1 MPYTLRRCV
10 GTALLCVAVAAP
22 AAAQFTSAPF
32 VFSER
37 VGSTIEPEERDYFG
51 LLPAVE
57 GFASA
62 RAYLVSDSLEI
73 VVARAVASDTTVM
86 MARATAEAL
95 GRFIETFEQAR
106 TAFYNPNWQHVASFV
121 RADVPVP
128 YVEPRWDVALD
139 VGAQRYRGA
148 VLMATDSLVLIQAAP
163 EPYDWRGRDALALR
177 TLDIERVEF
186 GPRGW
191 ERYRAVAPLAAGG
204 MGAALGAIGAYLASN
219 DLNAAPERFW
229 AIPALAVLGHELAR
243 WLWPRPT
250 PPGSFEERRAA
261 LHERA
266 RFRAERRPYDLPSLT
281 AFEGREEYAYEPVPE
296 QAVGGLFRAW
306 YRRYG
311 VVSVGVM
318 GGGGVATSPETSTYT
333 EFLRSF
339 GTRERAHLRN
349 EHDVHGG
356 VDVSLRPVPWV
367 RVGGAWLS
375 RNDSEVADIGVE
387 TVNVKPSA
395 LRGYAEVVLPS
406 PQFRGLR
413 VDVGAGIGL
422 EKNEMTVERAVAEG
436 ANQETAYRA
445 AQSWSDVFLQ
455 GTVELFTSKHTSF
468 FVRVMHRSPSHEIPI
483 EGVELTVTGLPGTV
497 SYRIDP
503 HDVSFGGFTELMW
516 GTRFHL

>member
-1 MPYTLRRCV
+1 MSSFRCCTLA
-10 GTALLCVAVAAP
+10 ALLSLLPASASAQLEPAPYVFSDRVGPVLETDERAYFGLFPEVEGFGQAQAVAVEDSIRFEIDAAP
-22 AAAQFTSAPF
+22 ADT
-32 VFSER
+32 
-37 VGSTIEPEERDYFG
+37 
-51 LLPAVE
+51 AV
-57 GFASA
+57 
-62 RAYLVSDSLEI
+62 
-73 VVARAVASDTTVM
+73 TM
-86 MARATAEAL
+86 PRATAEAL
-95 GRFIETFEQAR
+95 GRFIETFEQHT
-106 TAFYNPNWQHVASFV
+106 TAFYNPNWQVVSPFV

-128 YVEPRWDVALD
+128 HVAPRWDVDLD
-139 VGAQRYRGA
+139 VGVRRYRGT
-148 VLMATDSLVLIQAAP
+148 VLAATDSLVLIQSAA
-163 EPYDWRGRDALALR
+163 EPYDWRGRNALALR
-177 TLDIERVEF
+177 TQDIERVEF

-191 ERYRAVAPLAAGG
+191 ERYRSAAPLAAGG
-204 MGAALGAIGAYLASN
+204 AGAALGAVGAYLASN

-250 PPGSFEERRAA
+250 PPGSLEERREA
-261 LHERA
+261 LYERA
-266 RFRAERRPYDLPSLT
+266 RFSAERRPYDLPRIT
-281 AFEGREEYAYEPVPE
+281 AFESREGYAYEPVPE
-296 QAVGGLFRAW
+296 QATGGLFWRW

-318 GGGGVATSPETSTYT
+318 GDGGVTTSPETSTYT

-349 EHDVHGG
+349 EHDVNGG

-367 RVGGAWLS
+367 RIGGAWLS
-375 RNDSEVADIGVE
+375 RNDTEVADIGVE

-395 LRGYAEVVLPS
+395 LRGYVEVVLPS

-413 VDVGAGIGL
+413 VDVGGGIGL
-422 EKNEMTVERAVAEG
+422 ETNEMTVERALTEE

-445 AQSWSDVFLQ
+445 SQSWSNIFLQ

-468 FVRVMHRSPSHEIPI
+468 FLRVMRRSPSHAIAI
-483 EGVELTVTGLPGTV
+483 EGVELTVPGLPGTV

-503 HDVSFGGFTELMW
+503 HEVSFGGFTELMW